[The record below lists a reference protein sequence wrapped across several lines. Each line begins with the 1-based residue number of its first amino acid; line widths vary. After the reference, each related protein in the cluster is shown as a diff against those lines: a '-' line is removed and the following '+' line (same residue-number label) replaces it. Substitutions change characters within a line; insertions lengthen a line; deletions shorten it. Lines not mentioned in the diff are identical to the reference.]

1 MISELFAKYQF
12 GAIHR
17 YAGRYGKVMNRALC
31 SAESEMFR
39 RIRDIPPFIP
49 ARNSACQCQTKCD

>member
-17 YAGRYGKVMNRALC
+17 YAGRYGKVMTDR
-31 SAESEMFR
+31 
-39 RIRDIPPFIP
+39 
-49 ARNSACQCQTKCD
+49 QTDKTDRQTDRTVI